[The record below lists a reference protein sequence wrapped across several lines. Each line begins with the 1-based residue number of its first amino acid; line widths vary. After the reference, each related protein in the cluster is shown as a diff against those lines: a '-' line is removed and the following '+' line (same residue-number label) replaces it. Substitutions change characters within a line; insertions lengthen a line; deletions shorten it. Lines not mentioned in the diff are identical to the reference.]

1 MSNLRRGREDIW
13 EVRIRRNYHD
23 VIKHLGISE
32 NGIAKATL
40 MQAVICAARQREED
54 LEKVYK
60 EVANRMGAKTENVKQ
75 EVEQALKTA
84 AYEHRTKYG
93 EVQGPVL
100 REMYL
105 GDKYA
110 EINEPKTFIFKIAHY
125 IQTQR

>member
-60 EVANRMGAKTENVKQ
+60 EVANRMGAKTEDVKQ
-75 EVEQALKTA
+75 EVEQALRIAFHEHKKT
-84 AYEHRTKYG
+84 YG
-93 EVQGPVL
+93 EAQAPAI
-100 REMYL
+100 RQMYF

-110 EINEPKTFIFKIAHY
+110 NIADPKIFIFKIAHY